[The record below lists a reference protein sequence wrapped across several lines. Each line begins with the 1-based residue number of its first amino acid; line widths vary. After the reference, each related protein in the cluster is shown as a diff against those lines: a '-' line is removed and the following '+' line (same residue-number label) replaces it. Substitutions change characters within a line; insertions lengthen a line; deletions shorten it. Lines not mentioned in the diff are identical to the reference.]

1 MAKKKKTAYNPRIQ
15 KKINH
20 LSRAINKIDPGLT
33 NKTLAVEYRISELKP
48 GINTVSYMKNGVET
62 KVRYDAI
69 TTLSQTEQAS
79 LLNKLSA
86 DRYELRQKRAL
97 EQLKDKGKISWQ
109 FKRSI
114 KEQNQKLFEN
124 IQELEDKLQGNPSGN
139 IQNEFK
145 DLNIQT
151 GEEWFD
157 EADSFFQSGG
167 GTPDLFDFYR
177 PGEAGGFSELN
188 AFTWNSFKILKGM
201 A

>member
-1 MAKKKKTAYNPRIQ
+1 MAKKTNYNPRIQ

-20 LSRAINKIDPGLT
+20 LSRAINKIDPE
-33 NKTLAVEYRISELKP
+33 LANRTMAIEHRIADIKP
-48 GINTVSYMKNGVET
+48 GINDITYMKNGVAK

-69 TTLSQTEQAS
+69 TSLPRSEQAS

-86 DRYELRQKRAL
+86 DRYELRQERAL
-97 EQLKDKGKISWQ
+97 QQLKEKGKISWQ

-114 KEQNQKLFEN
+114 QEQNQKLFEN
-124 IQELEDKLQGNPSGN
+124 IQELEDKLEGNPAQA

-145 DLNIQT
+145 DLDIEV
-151 GEEWFD
+151 GEDWMN
-157 EADSFFQSGG
+157 EADSYFQSGK

-188 AFTWNSFKILKGM
+188 SFTWNAFKVLKGM
-201 A
+201 I